1 MKKKKE
7 SSSAKSERQSHDLK
21 SPPTHQVLGIQVY
34 SIIKFD
40 YHIDL
45 PLLGL
50 RAKTYAKKV
59 VGGTQQAVMLQ
70 QCWRGGGVVIWML
83 ENMFN
88 KLQAEQKQLGNWFH
102 GVQNAQDPKGVVDE
116 DQWKE
121 QLADEIYT

>member
-1 MKKKKE
+1 MPGQLRGVEPTIYYEEKKE

-70 QCWRGGGVVIWML
+70 QCWRGGG
-83 ENMFN
+83 
-88 KLQAEQKQLGNWFH
+88 GNL
-102 GVQNAQDPKGVVDE
+102 NA
-116 DQWKE
+116 
-121 QLADEIYT
+121 